1 METERPLRV
10 GIVGCGHAAEVWHI
24 PALRKTKDVKLAAV
38 CDINESLAKKTAERI
53 HTNRYYADLSEM
65 LTEEKLDI
73 LHICTPPS
81 THAALSIKAMEAGL
95 HVLVEKPMALST
107 KDTDEMIKAS
117 QSNHVKLC
125 VVHNALFMPVILKA
139 KSMISNGELGEV
151 TGISIKD
158 SWPKDNP
165 YLRNKDHWYH
175 KLPCGVFG
183 EMLPH
188 PIYLARAF
196 IGLAE
201 PEAVYARKFSSFE
214 WVAADELRVILN
226 GKKGIGTLTESCNWS
241 KDSMLLDI
249 FGTRMNLYVNLNGG
263 ILVKYN
269 SIGGESRAGHALDSV
284 SQGYQLLSHTAYAAA
299 NVLLGRQRNGHFI
312 LIEKFVEAVKNDA
325 EPPVTGEEGKEV
337 VRILEKL
344 DAMMRNSL
352 GKS

>member
-1 METERPLRV
+1 MERTLRV
-10 GIVGCGHAAEVWHI
+10 GIVGCGRVAEEWHI
-24 PALRKTKDVKLAAV
+24 PALCKTKDVKLAAV
-38 CDINESLAKKTAERI
+38 CDVNESLAKKTAERF
-53 HTNRYYADLSEM
+53 HANRYYADLSEM
-65 LTEEKLDI
+65 LTKEKLDI
-73 LHICTPPS
+73 LHICTSPR
-81 THAALSIKAMEAGL
+81 THAALSIKAMEAGC

-117 QSNHVKLC
+117 KSNHVKLC

-139 KSMISNGELGEV
+139 ESMVSNGELGEV
-151 TGISIKD
+151 TGISIRD
-158 SWPKDNP
+158 SWPKDKP
-165 YLRNKDHWYH
+165 DLKNKDHWYH

-201 PEAVYARKFSSFE
+201 PEAVHARKFSSFE

-226 GKKGIGTLTESCNWS
+226 GKKGIGTLIESCNWN
-241 KDSMLLDI
+241 KDSMMLDI
-249 FGTRMNLYVNLNGG
+249 FGSRMNLYVNLNGG

-269 SIGGESRAGHALDSV
+269 SIGGESRTGHALDNI
-284 SQGYQLLSHTAYAAA
+284 SQGYQILAHTACAAT
-299 NVLLGRQRNGHFI
+299 NVLLGRQRNGHSI

-325 EPPVTGEEGKEV
+325 EPPVTCEEGKEV
-337 VRILEKL
+337 VRILEKV
-344 DAMMRNSL
+344 DVMMKDSL